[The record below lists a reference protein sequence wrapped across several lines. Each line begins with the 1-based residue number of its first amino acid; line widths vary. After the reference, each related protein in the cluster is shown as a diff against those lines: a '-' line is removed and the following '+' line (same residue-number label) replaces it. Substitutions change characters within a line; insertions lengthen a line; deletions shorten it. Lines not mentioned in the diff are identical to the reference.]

1 MANYYMAVG
10 GQDYELRLTA
20 KAQANL
26 ESKYGTTIT
35 GLLADAIDKAQIRA
49 EMFKA
54 ALNWNGNANP
64 ITNGY
69 DFCDALVD
77 DGVAGQ
83 EAWAA
88 IICDLNVASGIISAA
103 TRDEIMNRVRGVFE
117 NIGEDDEENPTTAT
131 D

>member
-1 MANYYMAVG
+1 MANYCMTVG

-20 KAQANL
+20 KAQVNL
-26 ESKYGTTIT
+26 EDKFKTPIA
-35 GLLADAIDKAQIRA
+35 GLLGDAIDKAQVRA

-54 ALNWNGNANP
+54 ALNWNGNRNP
-64 ITNGY
+64 ITDGY
-69 DFCDALVD
+69 GFCDALVD

-83 EAWAA
+83 EKWAE

-117 NIGEDDEENPTTAT
+117 NIGEDDEENPTTM